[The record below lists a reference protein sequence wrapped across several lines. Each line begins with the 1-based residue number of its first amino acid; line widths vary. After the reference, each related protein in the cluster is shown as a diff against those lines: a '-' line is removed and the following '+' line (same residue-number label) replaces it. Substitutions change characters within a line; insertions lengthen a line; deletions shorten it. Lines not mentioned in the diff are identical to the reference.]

1 MLEINVGPHCYM
13 VGRLDAFAQF
23 HVSRRIAPVVPTLLP
38 VMAEFSK
45 TEVQAALASA
55 QDAEGESVE
64 ISAFAGLGTAVMPFA
79 EALAQMSDENADYV
93 IKTCLSVVKR
103 VTDSGL
109 SAVSR
114 QGNLMFDDMDL
125 GAILPLVIAVLR
137 SSLGNFIQGLLIKE
151 IQQPPP
157 A

>member
-1 MLEINVGPHCYM
+1 MDEINVGPHRYM

-38 VMAEFSK
+38 VLAEFSK
-45 TEVQAALASA
+45 NEVQAALASA
-55 QDAEGESVE
+55 QSADQVE
-64 ISAFAGLGTAVMPFA
+64 ITAFSGLGVAVMPFA
-79 EALAQMSDENADYV
+79 EALAQMSDDNADYV

-103 VTDSGL
+103 VTDGGL

-114 QGNLMFDDMDL
+114 QGNLMFDDLDL
-125 GAILPLVIAVLR
+125 SALLPLVIAVLR

-151 IQQPPP
+151 IQQNP
-157 A
+157 AA

>member
-1 MLEINVGPHCYM
+1 MDEMNVGQHRYM

-38 VMAEFSK
+38 VLAEFSK
-45 TEVQAALASA
+45 NEVQAALASA
-55 QDAEGESVE
+55 QDAEAVD
-64 ISAFAGLGTAVMPFA
+64 INAFTGLGTAVMPFA

-103 VTDSGL
+103 VTDGGL
-109 SAVSR
+109 SAVVR
-114 QGNLMFDDMDL
+114 QGNLMFDDLDL
-125 GAILPLVIAVLR
+125 SGLLPLVIAVLR

-151 IQQPPP
+151 IQQAQPV
-157 A
+157 